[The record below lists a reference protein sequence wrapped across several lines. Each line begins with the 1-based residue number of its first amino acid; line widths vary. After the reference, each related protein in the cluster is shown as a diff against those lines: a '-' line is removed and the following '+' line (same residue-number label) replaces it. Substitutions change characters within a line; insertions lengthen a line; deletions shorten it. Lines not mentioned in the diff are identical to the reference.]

1 MSNFLSNKTSIFDW
15 SIDALYR
22 ANFEKLA
29 VVLHLIHISKFLFLQ
44 NLYSNRIV
52 QHSMNYFPKQ
62 LDKRWIERKFKIKSS
77 TLTNIQTSPSNLSW
91 FNLLLLMQLMT
102 YTMKN
107 YALFRFYLKSKVFN
121 NHIILFSVISF
132 SDGSSP
138 ITLTDAGTGDAT
150 KLVYGGDVPLADS
163 SNFSPTKTYKCSA
176 TFSSSA
182 ISVDSADFDISPLG
196 KNLLSGSLPNTF

>member
-1 MSNFLSNKTSIFDW
+1 
-15 SIDALYR
+15 
-22 ANFEKLA
+22 
-29 VVLHLIHISKFLFLQ
+29 
-44 NLYSNRIV
+44 
-52 QHSMNYFPKQ
+52 
-62 LDKRWIERKFKIKSS
+62 
-77 TLTNIQTSPSNLSW
+77 
-91 FNLLLLMQLMT
+91 MT
-102 YTMKN
+102 YSMKN

-121 NHIILFSVISF
+121 NHTILFSVISF

-163 SNFSPTKTYKCSA
+163 SKFSPTKTYKCSA

-196 KNLLSGSLPNTF
+196 KILLSLPNTF